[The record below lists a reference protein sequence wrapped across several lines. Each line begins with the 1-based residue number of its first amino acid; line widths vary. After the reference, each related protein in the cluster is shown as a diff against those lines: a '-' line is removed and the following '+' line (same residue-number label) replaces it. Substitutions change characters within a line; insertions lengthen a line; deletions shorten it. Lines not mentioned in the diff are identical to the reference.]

1 MSSESGHRGY
11 SSPLR
16 DRRARETR
24 RQILDSALRLV
35 VERGYGATTMRDIAA
50 DAGVA
55 VQTIYSSIGTKR
67 DIFIAAIDQMEE
79 DAEVEEIIEQYL
91 ATDDP
96 AEHLRL
102 RARNSRAVFEAGEP
116 LFEVAIQLRDTIPEL
131 RESFE
136 AGENRHDAS
145 VREWMVDRWNDGV
158 FRDDMSRDEVVD
170 VIATLA
176 GYEVYLRL
184 VHRHEWTRDRYEEWL
199 FQTLV
204 ETVLSE
210 RFQARN

>member
-1 MSSESGHRGY
+1 MSSDSGHRGY

-24 RQILDSALRLV
+24 RTILDSALRLV

-67 DIFIAAIDQMEE
+67 EIFIAAIDQMEE
-79 DAEVEEIIEQYL
+79 DAEAEEIIKQYL

-96 AEHLRL
+96 LEHLRL
-102 RARNSRAVFEAGEP
+102 RARSSRAIFEAGED
-116 LFEVAIQLRDTIPEL
+116 LLKVATQLRATIPEL

-136 AGENRHDAS
+136 EGESRHDAS
-145 VREWMVDRWNDGV
+145 VREWMVDRWDDDV
-158 FRDDMSRDEVVD
+158 FRDDMSREEVAD

-176 GYEVYLRL
+176 GHEVYLRL
-184 VHRHEWTRDRYEEWL
+184 IHRHKWTRDRYEEWL
-199 FQTLV
+199 YQTLV
-204 ETVLSE
+204 NLVLKKD
-210 RFQARN
+210 